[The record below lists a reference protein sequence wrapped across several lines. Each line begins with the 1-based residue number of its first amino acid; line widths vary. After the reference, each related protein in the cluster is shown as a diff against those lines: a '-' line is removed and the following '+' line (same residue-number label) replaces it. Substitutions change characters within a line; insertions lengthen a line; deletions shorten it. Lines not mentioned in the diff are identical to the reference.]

1 VPARR
6 AFGAGR
12 QVATLVVAAGIA
24 EGHSENG
31 NPRLVVESLAI
42 DREPRAQPVTARS
55 LNDSRVS
62 CTRLPGAWLMINSR
76 AEGEPRTIGR
86 GPSGRCGA
94 QIVQARIS
102 VRSRPKAGSAINR
115 SDDVAAHLPENR
127 EKNAIRGVQGLAS
140 SEIMTNGQ

>member
-1 VPARR
+1 
-6 AFGAGR
+6 
-12 QVATLVVAAGIA
+12 
-24 EGHSENG
+24 
-31 NPRLVVESLAI
+31 
-42 DREPRAQPVTARS
+42 
-55 LNDSRVS
+55 
-62 CTRLPGAWLMINSR
+62 MINSR

-140 SEIMTNGQ
+140 SEIMTAGQ